1 MSRPQH
7 IRLLG
12 SRNHFEKDKSDIKN
26 RVQTAIE
33 DARSRHAAE
42 KATLSFSRIMTYNKT
57 LPSPSLEEESVI
69 DQKIRD
75 LVELSL
81 DITQNQFTSGG
92 SKVKGN
98 SEVFNLALHAVR
110 LVHVR
115 RIVSKASG
123 ATSGTGSC
131 ADTYKYLLDKLPKSH
146 FRRPFVMVDKL
157 NAMLAI
163 EYQVRERKFDTK
175 VIEQLDTE
183 ALATAKELSE
193 TIKSCLE
200 KATSKSRDYET
211 TLFAT
216 STHLPLGNELF
227 EQAKIHL
234 ARAVSLYHASDA
246 HAMCAQW
253 SDLLQR
259 ILQMEQKSSMSTDSD
274 LLIGHVMTVKAYAL
288 SMSGNLDSGVSAC
301 VVVYLIQLAAH
312 GAYSIP
318 RYISF
323 LNSGRQHVMHGKRP
337 KLSIVW

>member
-1 MSRPQH
+1 VSRPQH

-12 SRNHFEKDKSDIKN
+12 SRNHFENDKSDIKN

-183 ALATAKELSE
+183 ALATAKELLE

-200 KATSKSRDYET
+200 KSTSKSRDYET

-216 STHLPLGNELF
+216 SAHLPLGNELF

-246 HAMCAQW
+246 HTMCAQW

-259 ILQMEQKSSMSTDSD
+259 ILQMEQNSSMSTDSD